1 MYSCVTTNGCLT
13 SVAHKAAVIPA
24 PIYKCGLLAALM
36 DGADTERAVCSDR
49 SQESGGSGHVPV
61 NWWQTASPPL

>member
-1 MYSCVTTNGCLT
+1 MYQRVTTNGCLT
-13 SVAHKAAVIPA
+13 SAVHKAAVIPA
-24 PIYKCGLLAALM
+24 PIYKCSPHGR
-36 DGADTERAVCSDR
+36 GDTERAVCSDR